1 MELAGQALKKS
12 AKLEELVKA
21 LVGEVEKAG
30 ASLKGPRPPDPDLK
44 KKLDAKLEKI
54 AQVRGRAL
62 YYPYVGTGLG
72 RGPYVEL
79 EDGSVKLDLING
91 IGVHFFGHSHP
102 RLTAA
107 TVRGAL
113 SDITNQGNLQ
123 PNDEYMKLGEKL
135 VELAG
140 KKSRL
145 KHTWITT
152 CGSRAN
158 EKALKIARQK
168 NSPRKMVIAMERA
181 FAGRTTMMAEITD
194 NPEYKQGL
202 PNYNEVLRLPYLD
215 AKDPRGSAE
224 KTLRKF
230 KEHLANYEKDIC
242 AFMFEMVQ
250 GEGGFRAGSREFF
263 LPMLDLCK
271 QKGIAVW
278 VDEVQTFARTGELFA
293 FETFGIGEYVD
304 LVTIA
309 KVLQVASV
317 LYTEEYNPKPGLI
330 AGTFSGSSAALSAA
344 NEVLKMLTTDGY
356 FGSTGKVALLNK
368 KFVGM
373 LKDLEAGPCKGLLED
388 SGGVGLMIAT
398 TPLGGNKD
406 KVQKLLKVLFNN
418 GLISFSC
425 GRDPYRIR
433 FLVPAIM
440 EDKDIEV
447 ASQILEKSLKE
458 MAAEG

>member
-1 MELAGQALKKS
+1 MELAGQGLKKS
-12 AKLEELVKA
+12 AKVEELIKSLVK
-21 LVGEVEKAG
+21 EVEAAG
-30 ASLKGPRPPDPDLK
+30 SAIKGVRPPDPDLK
-44 KKLDAKLEKI
+44 KNLDAKLERVEKF
-54 AQVRGRAL
+54 RGRAL

-102 RLTAA
+102 RLMAA
-107 TVRGAL
+107 AVRGAL

-123 PNDEYMKLGEKL
+123 PNDEYIKLGEKI

-140 KKSRL
+140 RNSRL

-168 NSPRKMVIAMERA
+168 NSPKKMVIAMERA

-194 NPEYKQGL
+194 NPEYKVGL
-202 PNYNEVLRLPYLD
+202 PNYNEILRLPYLD
-215 AKDPRGSAE
+215 AKDPRGSSE
-224 KTLRKF
+224 KALRKF
-230 KEHLANYEKDIC
+230 KEHLGNYEKDIC
-242 AFMFEMVQ
+242 AFMFELVQ
-250 GEGGFRAGSREFF
+250 GEGGFRAGAREFF

-293 FETFGIGEYVD
+293 FETFGIGEFVD
-304 LVTIA
+304 LVTVA
-309 KVLQVASV
+309 KVLQVATV

-330 AGTFSGSSAALSAA
+330 AGTFSGSSAALSTA
-344 NEVLKMLTTDGY
+344 NEVLKMLSTEGY
-356 FGSTGKVALLNK
+356 FGPDGKVAALNK

-373 LKDLEAGPCKGLLED
+373 LKDLESGPCRGLIED
-388 SGGVGLMIAT
+388 SGGIGLMIAT

-406 KVQKLLKVLFNN
+406 KVQKLLKVLYAN

-433 FLVPAIM
+433 FLVPAVLEENDM
-440 EDKDIEV
+440 QV
-447 ASQILEKSLKE
+447 AAQILEKSLKE
-458 MAAEG
+458 VAALG